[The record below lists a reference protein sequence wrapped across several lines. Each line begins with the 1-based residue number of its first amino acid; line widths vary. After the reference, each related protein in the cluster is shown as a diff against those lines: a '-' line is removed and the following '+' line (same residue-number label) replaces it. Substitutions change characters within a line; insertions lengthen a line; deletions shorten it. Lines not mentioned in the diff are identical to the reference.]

1 MIVYQSTKQG
11 FRDDV
16 FSNEIDKKILEAYKI
31 HLGRSTSA
39 NETPLQK
46 R

>member
-31 HLGRSTSA
+31 HLGRSTYE
-39 NETPLQK
+39 N
-46 R
+46 

>member
-16 FSNEIDKKILEAYKI
+16 FSNEIDKKIQWKYR
-31 HLGRSTSA
+31 HLLGCQDL
-39 NETPLQK
+39 P
-46 R
+46 